1 MKGEKT
7 TLNLNLTMAD
17 GTLFDIE
24 EFTDPT
30 VCRIMA
36 GHTCR
41 ECGHRVVKCY
51 RETSYCNAHGSRR
64 TQNGMLK
71 VKANQPAC
79 ILFTNKNNSL

>member
-1 MKGEKT
+1 MS
-7 TLNLNLTMAD
+7 D

-24 EFTDPT
+24 EFTDPA
-30 VCRIMA
+30 VRRIMA

-51 RETSYCNAHGSRR
+51 SETSYCNAHGSRR

-79 ILFTNKNNSL
+79 ILFTNKNNSK